1 MPRRSGPLTI
11 GMQSG
16 NERPGW
22 FGITGTEELGGG
34 YAAVFRLESG
44 FNVGTSS
51 YTIPGAAMDRYACV
65 GVSGMNLGT
74 FTLAPS
80 TSILLDQ
87 SRLFYPTY
95 LARYSSE
102 STNYI
107 PVPRFD
113 QNN

>member
-1 MPRRSGPLTI
+1 
-11 GMQSG
+11 MQSG

-80 TSILLDQ
+80 TEHIARPVAAFLSDL
-87 SRLFYPTY
+87 SRAIFIGIDELHSGTEI
-95 LARYSSE
+95 RSE
-102 STNYI
+102 
-107 PVPRFD
+107 
-113 QNN
+113 